1 VALFHREIAGGTLLS
16 GTTLVRLA
24 FLLAAVAVGS
34 AAVGAHLLEGLLDAS
49 QLHQW
54 EVATRIL
61 FWHAVGLW
69 ICAERYRGPGTLM
82 LISTLIFCGSV
93 FALSLGA
100 PGFFG
105 LLAPVGGMGL
115 IASWLWLV
123 AVAQARGSVT
133 EYPGQNDRS

>member
-1 VALFHREIAGGTLLS
+1 MLS

-34 AAVGAHLLEGLLDAS
+34 AAIGAHLLEGLLDDS

-69 ICAERYRGPGTLM
+69 ICAGRYRGPGTLM

-100 PGFFG
+100 PRFFG

-123 AVAQARGSVT
+123 VVAPARGSVT
-133 EYPGQNDRS
+133 ENQGQNDRS